1 MNTKTI
7 ITATAMLLTLSGFAA
22 PAFADPVK
30 EFAGSRAEVREFCT
44 AEGRTLLEG
53 GAYSLCITPVSDV
66 VCFDGGICSSNDLR
80 LVIAQGFPESVTD
93 VAWTTIR

>member
-7 ITATAMLLTLSGFAA
+7 ITAVSMLLTLSGFA

-30 EFAGSRAEVREFCT
+30 EFAGTRAEVREFCVS
-44 AEGRTLLEG
+44 EGRTLLEG

-66 VCFDGGICSSNDLR
+66 VCFDGGICSSDDLR
-80 LVIAQGFPESVTD
+80 LVIAQGFPESVTE
-93 VAWTTIR
+93 VATTTIR